1 MDVLF
6 EVLEELGVV
15 AIPLDADFEVE
26 EVAVELGVFDL
37 FLGEGKEVS
46 AKHGVQEVTE
56 EAVFAVKEFFW
67 TAGTSAQGA
76 AVRVKEFIIA
86 FEFVEEGVV
95 VKVVEG
101 LDAAEKVLEVASGL
115 LDFGELPKDLV
126 EAKLADGDVVFVGDL
141 DPVVI
146 FPDIAARSVGW
157 MGRFGASPEQ
167 SFFFPRA
174 DRGGRCLL
182 HGRHTFRHI
191 KQRCDLESIEPKHR
205 ALCALFWWRRPSKK
219 SRCRVG

>member
-1 MDVLF
+1 M
-6 EVLEELGVV
+6 

-101 LDAAEKVLEVASGL
+101 LDAAEKVLEVASGI
-115 LDFGELPKDLV
+115 FGLV
-126 EAKLADGDVVFVGDL
+126 PCYAVQRTPRDKWLVHLFL
-141 DPVVI
+141 
-146 FPDIAARSVGW
+146 
-157 MGRFGASPEQ
+157 GRPNS
-167 SFFFPRA
+167 
-174 DRGGRCLL
+174 
-182 HGRHTFRHI
+182 
-191 KQRCDLESIEPKHR
+191 HR
-205 ALCALFWWRRPSKK
+205 Y
-219 SRCRVG
+219 RCRCRKIYCIMENSSIGLTHRSRGRSAGRLAAPFS